1 MRRLISL
8 FTVALMTVSAITVL
22 PLTST
27 PAHAVVHEIVAAYC
41 SGGDHG
47 AIDGN
52 GFLEPPGLSDPNK
65 KNFARPV
72 IANGAVEGTFPDI
85 VITDKP
91 AAKFEQGTNAITG
104 LSAASA
110 NHPSAEHCPKNAL
123 P

>member
-1 MRRLISL
+1 MRRLVSL
-8 FTVALMTVSAITVL
+8 FTGALIAVSAFTVL
-22 PLTST
+22 PLTSA

-52 GFLEPPGLSDPNK
+52 GFLEPPGLSDPSK

-72 IANGAVEGTFPDI
+72 IANGAIEGTFPNI
-85 VITDKP
+85 LITDKP
-91 AAKFEQGTNAITG
+91 AAKYDEGTNAITG
-104 LSAASA
+104 LSASTA
-110 NHPSAEHCPKNAL
+110 NDPSAEHCPKNAL